1 MNVCRAYFGGVLLGL
16 SFVLCQIHLAAQNV
30 PGDEE
35 QKVQAAVSAV
45 MHRYM
50 TTHTVPGAVVGV
62 SLHGRRYFFH
72 YGKATDAGDPF
83 TPDTV
88 VEIGSNTKTFTTAL
102 FALALANG
110 QMQSGESIQKHMPG
124 NMKLEPLAQR
134 VTPLQLASFQS
145 GMPDDPT
152 NLPPNLEMRSVEH
165 YTTKDFLNWVAHWKP
180 AAPPPA
186 PYKYSNAGIG
196 LLGYLVTDATGKGW
210 EEQLNAI
217 ILTPL
222 GMHDTVLRLTPEQT
236 QRLARGHLTN
246 GKDAP
251 SWPIFA
257 WYAAGGLRST
267 ARDMLR
273 YGEANLG
280 HTQVESNPVPAALT
294 SAMLQAQAPIYPL
307 PPPAKAHQ
315 AMAWVVT
322 DADPALHLESIVW
335 KDGGTAGFSSGLVV
349 HHGKD
354 LAVFV
359 AVNEAKQPA
368 PGLGIDIA
376 RDIP

>member
-1 MNVCRAYFGGVLLGL
+1 MIVPRSCLGALLGL
-16 SFVLCQIHLAAQNV
+16 VMIAGLHTYSLAQSQASAEEQQVQNV
-30 PGDEE
+30 
-35 QKVQAAVSAV
+35 VSSV

-50 TTHTVPGAVVGV
+50 TTHKVPGAIVGV
-62 SLHGRRYFFH
+62 SLHGHRYFFH
-72 YGKATDAGDPF
+72 YGKATDEGAPF

-88 VEIGSNTKTFTTAL
+88 VEIGSNTKTFTTTMFAA
-102 FALALANG
+102 ALAGG
-110 QMQSGESIQKHMPG
+110 QMQSGESIQTYMP
-124 NMKLEPLAQR
+124 NQMKLQPLAQQI
-134 VTPLQLASFQS
+134 TPLQLASFQS

-152 NLPPNLEMRSVEH
+152 NLPPRLEMRSIEH
-165 YTTKDFLNWVAHWKP
+165 YTPRDFLTWIARWKP

-196 LLGYLVTDATGKGW
+196 LLGYLVMDATGKSW
-210 EEQLNAI
+210 EDLLQSE

-222 GMHDTVLRLTPEQT
+222 GMKDTELRPNPEQIR
-236 QRLARGHLTN
+236 RLARGHLTN
-246 GKDAP
+246 GNNAP

-273 YGEANLG
+273 YCEANLG
-280 HTQVESNPVPAALT
+280 HSNVEGSAVPQALT
-294 SAMLQAQAPIYPL
+294 LAMQQAQAPIYPM
-307 PPPAKAHQ
+307 PAPSKAHQ

-322 DADPALHLESIVW
+322 DADPASGIGSIVW
-335 KDGGTAGFSSGLVV
+335 KDGGTAGFSSGLVL

-376 RDIP
+376 RHMP